1 MSKNDITGDRLISK
15 ANNAAFDKGYDLIYY
30 SCLPNCKYL
39 IDTLTKCKLCPHK
52 AAMWDEAR
60 VDIIGSN
67 NTWAKTNHKEFYFE
81 NTLA

>member
-15 ANNAAFDKGYDLIYY
+15 ANTKAYDESYDRIFY

-52 AAMWDEAR
+52 ASIWDEAR

-67 NTWAKTNHKEFYFE
+67 GNEGLHYE
-81 NTLA
+81 